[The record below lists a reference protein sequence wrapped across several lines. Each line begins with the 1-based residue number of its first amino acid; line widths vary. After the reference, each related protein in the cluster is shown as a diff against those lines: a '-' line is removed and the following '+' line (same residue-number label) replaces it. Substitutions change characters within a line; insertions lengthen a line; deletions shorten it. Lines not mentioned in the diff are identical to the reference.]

1 MAQITEYE
9 DLDQPAGWGTP
20 NEDWDFTPEMANYI
34 EKLKLFE
41 KTGIPYVLKD
51 GDEILLGNRASEE
64 TWRDGDVFDV
74 PMWYLHGRAK
84 GLYE

>member
-1 MAQITEYE
+1 MIHNFWKDIKTESRY
-9 DLDQPAGWGTP
+9 PKR
-20 NEDWDFTPEMANYI
+20 FI

-84 GLYE
+84 RTFMNDW